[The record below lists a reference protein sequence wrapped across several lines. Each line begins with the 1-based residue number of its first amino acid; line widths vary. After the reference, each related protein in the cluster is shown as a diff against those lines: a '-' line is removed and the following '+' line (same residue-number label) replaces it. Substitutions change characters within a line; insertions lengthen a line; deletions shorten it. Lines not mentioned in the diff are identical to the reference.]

1 MSVEIQRKEGVL
13 NGIPYIIKK
22 VEYDNLQKLKDN
34 DLLIQ
39 GDKGQWLCGFIG
51 LKENQ
56 KVDFEELDN
65 GYIVP
70 EYLHLQDKKRIDLFL
85 NNPEITKALQF
96 DSNHSWNITQ
106 NTQLDEKECLNV
118 IKDTIEHINKLNKNI
133 DEEEIEKPSKE
144 ENKQFRKRK

>member
-56 KVDFEELDN
+56 KVDFKELDN

-96 DSNHSWNITQ
+96 DLNHSWNMTTK
-106 NTQLDEKECLNV
+106 NTQLDEEECLKV
-118 IKDTIEHINKLNKNI
+118 IKETIEHINKLNKNI
-133 DEEEIEKPSKE
+133 FLEKANEFIK
-144 ENKQFRKRK
+144 NKDIKN